1 MLGIIR
7 EAYSLHCGIAM
18 QWMTT
23 TLWNRARKLGMHLYG
38 RYKKDILAHKKASF
52 RTMLII
58 CYHVGKKDKSFTLY
72 IQNKLFGKIHKTEI
86 VGCLLQNKLNN

>member
-1 MLGIIR
+1 MEGIKKI
-7 EAYSLHCGIAM
+7 YLHI
-18 QWMTT
+18 
-23 TLWNRARKLGMHLYG
+23 
-38 RYKKDILAHKKASF
+38 KKQVSEQCL
-52 RTMLII
+52 